1 MNILAALFRPQP
13 APVRFIVATREESA
27 KVRTKK
33 VEKRLELEMLKIH
46 TPPDQFQAAIDRA
59 SFRSDEQ
66 KKVRG

>member
-46 TPPDQFQAAIDRA
+46 TPPDQFQAAIERA
-59 SFRSDEQ
+59 SIRLPLRE
-66 KKVRG
+66 KA